1 MSIPITYN
9 IMRKHLMIFTI
20 ALLPAIFSCGQNNT
34 SSLETKSESDTTA
47 QKIMITLEAPDYV
60 WDGIKITKTDAEW
73 QKIMTEQQF
82 YVARQAGT
90 ERPFN
95 NAFHDNHEDGIY
107 YCVGCGMP
115 LFDSNH
121 KFDSGT
127 GWPSY
132 YQPINTKN
140 IGSDTDYDIG
150 YERNEIHCARCEAH
164 LGHLF
169 DDAPSTPT
177 GLRYCI
183 NSASLIF
190 KKR

>member
-1 MSIPITYN
+1 MSITTIYN

-20 ALLPAIFSCGQNNT
+20 ALIPAIFSCGQSNT
-34 SSLETKSESDTTA
+34 SNLDSKSTVDTTE
-47 QKIMITLEAPDYV
+47 QKIMITLESPDYV
-60 WDGIKITKTDAEW
+60 WDGVKITKTDAEW
-73 QKIMTEQQF
+73 KKIMTEQQF

-95 NAFHDNHEDGIY
+95 NPFHDNHEEGIY

-115 LFDSNH
+115 LFDAQH

-127 GWPSY
+127 GWPSF
-132 YQPINTKN
+132 YQPINAKN
-140 IGSDTDYDIG
+140 IGSDTDTDIG
-150 YERNEIHCARCEAH
+150 YVRDELHCARCEAH
-164 LGHLF
+164 LGHVF

>member
-1 MSIPITYN
+1 
-9 IMRKHLMIFTI
+9 MRKHLMIFTI
-20 ALLPAIFSCGQNNT
+20 ALIPAIFSCGQSKT
-34 SSLETKSESDTTA
+34 SSLETKSDSDTTE
-47 QKIMITLEAPDYV
+47 QKIMITLESPDYM
-60 WDGIKITKTDAEW
+60 WDGVKITKTDAEW

-90 ERPFN
+90 ERPFKN
-95 NAFHDNHEDGIY
+95 PFHDNHEDGIY

-115 LFDSNH
+115 LFDAKH

-127 GWPSY
+127 GWPSF
-132 YQPINTKN
+132 YQPINAKN
-140 IGSDTDYDIG
+140 IATDTDTDIG
-150 YERNEIHCARCEAH
+150 YVRDEIHCARCEAH
-164 LGHLF
+164 LGHVF